1 MTDTPTVV
9 VGRAYQRRATLEL
22 AGEMLTWRAQ
32 RGDLELIAEN
42 IVTTV
47 RDVRAVRWIVQRWST
62 AGLVLA
68 GLSVLW
74 MFSESPTFGVCV
86 LAIAS
91 AVIALRL
98 TRPRRWLVVELDG
111 HRLALRVSPD
121 AAGGARELASRIEQ
135 MRLTEPGAKPLP
147 LP

>member
-32 RGDLELIAEN
+32 RGELELVAEN
-42 IVTTV
+42 IVTTIRDV
-47 RDVRAVRWIVQRWST
+47 RDVRWIVRRWSA
-62 AGLVLA
+62 AGIVLA
-68 GLSVLW
+68 GLSILW
-74 MFSESPTFGVCV
+74 MFSESPTFGISV
-86 LAIAS
+86 LAIAT
-91 AVIALRL
+91 ALIAMRL
-98 TRPRRWLVVELDG
+98 TYPRRWLVVDLDG

-121 AAGGARELASRIEQ
+121 AAASARDLATRIEQ

>member
-32 RGDLELIAEN
+32 RGDLELVAEN
-42 IVTTV
+42 IVTTI
-47 RDVRAVRWIVQRWST
+47 RDVRTVRWIVRRWSM

-91 AVIALRL
+91 AIIALRL

-111 HRLALRVSPD
+111 HRLALRVSSD
-121 AAGGARELASRIEQ
+121 AAGGARALASRIEQ
-135 MRLTEPGAKPLP
+135 MRLTEPCAKPLP